1 MIISSFRFLETV
13 SERDYGKKKGRR
25 SGDGKIKKMGRN
37 ISGKEGRVEGE
48 QEGKGEDLR
57 ATEGFLKLR

>member
-1 MIISSFRFLETV
+1 MVISSFMFLETV
-13 SERDYGKKKGRR
+13 SERDYGKKGRR